1 MTSMKDKNGNPGH
14 GENIPSKHRG
24 LRPPWQPGQSGNPRG
39 RPKGSRDKLK
49 QEMERLLSAGGD
61 EMPRDFLLRVM
72 RDETQ
77 EITLRI
83 AAAKAAAPYCH
94 ATPSVDM
101 KVHESVEELSE
112 DE

>member
-1 MTSMKDKNGNPGH
+1 
-14 GENIPSKHRG
+14 
-24 LRPPWQPGQSGNPRG
+24 
-39 RPKGSRDKLK
+39 
-49 QEMERLLSAGGD
+49 MERLLSAGGD

-94 ATPSVDM
+94 ATLASVDM
-101 KVHESVEELSE
+101 RVSNSVEEMTE
-112 DE
+112 DELMRIVAGGAAPSKAAQ